1 MSNGT
6 SQQKQFDRTIV
17 EGPLPG
23 AVWKIAWPT
32 MLQNVVGGMQGI
44 IDQAM
49 VGHYVGFT
57 ANAAI
62 GA

>member
-17 EGPLPG
+17 EGPLQG